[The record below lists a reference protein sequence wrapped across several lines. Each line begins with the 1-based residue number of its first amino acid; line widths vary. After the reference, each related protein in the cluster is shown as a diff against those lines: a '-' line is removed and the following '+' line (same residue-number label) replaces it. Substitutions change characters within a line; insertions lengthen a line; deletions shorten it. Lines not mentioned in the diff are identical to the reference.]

1 MLEIYIDG
9 NELYDESKNEFVE
22 VKPQTLKLEHSLLSI
37 SKWESK
43 WHKVFLD
50 QSENAKTE
58 EEILDYV
65 RCMTINNV
73 DPYAYYFLSQDDI
86 DKIYKY
92 IEDPMTATIVKD
104 VGGKRSNEKVTSEVI
119 YYWMVSLQIPF
130 ECEKWHLNRLL
141 TLIKICN
148 VKNQPS
154 KKMTRRQILE
164 QNRAINAARLRKFH
178 TKG

>member
-1 MLEIYIDG
+1 MLEIYVDG
-9 NELYDESKNEFVE
+9 NELYDESKNEFVKI
-22 VKPQTLKLEHSLLSI
+22 KPQTLKLEHSLLSI

-50 QSENAKTE
+50 KSENGKTE
-58 EEILDYV
+58 EEILDYIK
-65 RCMTINNV
+65 CMTINNV
-73 DPYAYYFLSQDDI
+73 DPYTYYFLSQDDI
-86 DKIYKY
+86 DKIFKY

-104 VGGKRSNEKVTSEVI
+104 IEGKRSNEKVTSEVI

-154 KKMTRRQILE
+154 KKMSKRQILE
-164 QNRAINAARLRKFH
+164 QNRALNAARLKKFH